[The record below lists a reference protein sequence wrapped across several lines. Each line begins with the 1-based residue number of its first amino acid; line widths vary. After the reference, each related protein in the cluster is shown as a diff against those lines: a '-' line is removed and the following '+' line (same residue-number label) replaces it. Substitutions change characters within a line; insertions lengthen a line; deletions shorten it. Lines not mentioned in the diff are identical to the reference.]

1 MVDVNNIFSV
11 STPDFAALCR
21 ETFEFQYTGNP
32 LYREWCKRLG
42 RDASNI
48 RYITDI
54 PALPIAFF
62 KQASVHT
69 TEFTPQVVFESSGTT
84 GQQSSFHEVKDVN
97 LYEQSYSQGFRLFYG
112 DPASW
117 CILALLPS
125 YLERGNSSLVYMVN
139 GLMHQS
145 KHPLNGFYLNNTAE
159 LAERLQQVEAA
170 GQRTLLIGVTYAL
183 LDFAEQFPMALQHTV
198 VMETGG
204 MKGRREE
211 LTREQVHE
219 LLQVGFQIKQVHSEY
234 GMTELL
240 SQAYS
245 LGAGRFQA
253 PPWMRVLVRDER
265 DPLLVR
271 TEGEGVLQVV
281 DLANRYSCAFIATDD
296 VGRVYADGSFEVWG
310 RRDHSD
316 LRGCSLLSV

>member
-1 MVDVNNIFSV
+1 
-11 STPDFAALCR
+11 
-21 ETFEFQYTGNP
+21 
-32 LYREWCKRLG
+32 
-42 RDASNI
+42 
-48 RYITDI
+48 
-54 PALPIAFF
+54 
-62 KQASVHT
+62 
-69 TEFTPQVVFESSGTT
+69 
-84 GQQSSFHEVKDVN
+84 
-97 LYEQSYSQGFRLFYG
+97 
-112 DPASW
+112 
-117 CILALLPS
+117 
-125 YLERGNSSLVYMVN
+125 
-139 GLMHQS
+139 
-145 KHPLNGFYLNNTAE
+145 
-159 LAERLQQVEAA
+159 VEAE

-219 LLQVGFQIKQVHSEY
+219 LLQEGFQIKQVHSEY

-253 PPWMRVLVRDER
+253 PPWMRVWVRDER